1 MPVTVIL
8 TCILEV
14 IKFYAQSCFPF
25 RSQDDNKSSII
36 MTSL

>member
-14 IKFYAQSCFPF
+14 IKFYAQSVFLF
-25 RSQDDNKSSII
+25 AVR
-36 MTSL
+36 MTINPAS